1 MSYSERAFAGP
12 DASGRTYPA
21 EPVAHCAAKAEH
33 ERLERLSPRR
43 ARHQWTEEPP
53 VPEQTP
59 TYTLDRQIAEWRA
72 EVSEERYRQV
82 QREWRA

>member
-1 MSYSERAFAGP
+1 MSYSERAYAGP

-43 ARHQWTEEPP
+43 AYRPRHETPL
-53 VPEQTP
+53 EQ
-59 TYTLDRQIAEWRA
+59 A
-72 EVSEERYRQV
+72 ERYG
-82 QREWRA
+82 RETECAA